1 MLLNQKNFLYFKW
14 KYRAGAGAGAEIM
27 DKGGAKK
34 EPEPKI
40 NNFGS
45 ATLIFLTL
53 ISLIIY
59 RQVIVK
65 VLYCTPTK
73 WQNMGYERFS
83 LLFKD
88 FPGT

>member
-14 KYRAGAGAGAEIM
+14 KCRARAGAGAGAGAEIM

-45 ATLIFLTL
+45 ATLIRFLILL
-53 ISLIIY
+53 I
-59 RQVIVK
+59 K
-65 VLYCTPTK
+65 
-73 WQNMGYERFS
+73 
-83 LLFKD
+83 
-88 FPGT
+88 

>member
-27 DKGGAKK
+27 GKGGAKK

-45 ATLIFLTL
+45 ATLKSTQQHYIF
-53 ISLIIY
+53 
-59 RQVIVK
+59 
-65 VLYCTPTK
+65 
-73 WQNMGYERFS
+73 
-83 LLFKD
+83 
-88 FPGT
+88 

>member
-14 KYRAGAGAGAEIM
+14 KYRAGAGAEIM

-45 ATLIFLTL
+45 ATLVSYARNAKIKSRNAF
-53 ISLIIY
+53 
-59 RQVIVK
+59 
-65 VLYCTPTK
+65 
-73 WQNMGYERFS
+73 
-83 LLFKD
+83 
-88 FPGT
+88 

>member
-45 ATLIFLTL
+45 ATLGGSTLLQLTD
-53 ISLIIY
+53 Y
-59 RQVIVK
+59 
-65 VLYCTPTK
+65 
-73 WQNMGYERFS
+73 
-83 LLFKD
+83 
-88 FPGT
+88 GTLGV